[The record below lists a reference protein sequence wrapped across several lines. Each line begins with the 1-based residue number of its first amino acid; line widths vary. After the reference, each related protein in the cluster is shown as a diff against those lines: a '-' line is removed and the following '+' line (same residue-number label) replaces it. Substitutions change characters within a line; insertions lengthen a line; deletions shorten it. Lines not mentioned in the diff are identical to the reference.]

1 MKKAMKKC
9 KYINAKTLK
18 FLSLEGVYKALTGEK
33 ETLLIHAS
41 ATIILL
47 ESILSNHQIV

>member
-1 MKKAMKKC
+1 MPTKEELLANEKSNEEMC

-33 ETLLIHAS
+33 RNS
-41 ATIILL
+41 
-47 ESILSNHQIV
+47 SYP